1 MTYAV
6 KLGSI
11 VLIEDIGEDI
21 SPAIDAILLRQ
32 EFMVD
37 GSKVIKL
44 GDKNEDYDDRFRLFM
59 TTKMANPE
67 YKPET
72 CIKVTLINFTVTF

>member
-6 KLGSI
+6 KLGSV
-11 VLIEDIGEDI
+11 VLIEDIGEEL

-37 GSKVIKL
+37 G
-44 GDKNEDYDDRFRLFM
+44 
-59 TTKMANPE
+59 
-67 YKPET
+67 
-72 CIKVTLINFTVTF
+72 